1 MHTESNPQR
10 ETALRKDTPS
20 SLTTPPKVNHRYR
33 EIRWT
38 YTETLTEHTQ
48 IPREIAGLP
57 SAHCHIQGHKRTH
70 LKGDTHLQ
78 VDANRNGDTEH
89 HRNSDPGSECA
100 NR

>member
-1 MHTESNPQR
+1 MDLHR
-10 ETALRKDTPS
+10 DT
-20 SLTTPPKVNHRYR
+20 V
-33 EIRWT
+33 
-38 YTETLTEHTQ
+38 TEHTQ